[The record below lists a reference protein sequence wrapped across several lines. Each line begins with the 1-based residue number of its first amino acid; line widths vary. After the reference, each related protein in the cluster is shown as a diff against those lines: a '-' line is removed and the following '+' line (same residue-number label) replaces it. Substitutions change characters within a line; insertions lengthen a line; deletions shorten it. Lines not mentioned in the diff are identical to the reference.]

1 MRPEALAAA
10 GPRSAARSGEVREAV
25 AAVREGYELHYAG
38 RGEDADLALLVGDRR
53 YADGLAGLAAL
64 GDLPAIAELADV
76 ISICAQAHAV
86 GDADLADAAWTA
98 GATAVG
104 WGETPEL
111 VGAKV
116 RVRGGV
122 PGAAAALRKAARQLH
137 GDVAQDHRPTG
148 AQDLDEP

>member
-1 MRPEALAAA
+1 MRPEDLAAA

-76 ISICAQAHAV
+76 ISLCAQAHAA
-86 GDADLADAAWTA
+86 GDADLAAAVWTA
-98 GATAVG
+98 GTTAVG
-104 WGETPEL
+104 WGASPEL
-111 VGAKV
+111 VGAKA
-116 RVRGGV
+116 RARSGQD
-122 PGAAAALRKAARQLH
+122 GAGAALRQAARQLH
-137 GDVAQDHRPTG
+137 GDVAQDHRATG
-148 AQDLDEP
+148 APDGSEP

>member
-10 GPRSAARSGEVREAV
+10 GPRSTARADAVHEAV
-25 AAVREGYELHYAG
+25 AAVREGYELHY
-38 RGEDADLALLVGDRR
+38 GEREGDRDLDLLVGDRR

-76 ISICAQAHAV
+76 ISLCAQAHAA
-86 GDADLADAAWTA
+86 GDVELAEAAWTA

-111 VGAKV
+111 VGAKA
-116 RVRGGV
+116 RARSAQGS
-122 PGAAAALRKAARQLH
+122 AAAALLRAARQLH
-137 GDVAQDHRPTG
+137 GDLAQDHRDSSPR
-148 AQDLDEP
+148 ADAEP

>member
-10 GPRSAARSGEVREAV
+10 GPRSAARGRDVEQAV

-38 RGEDADLALLVGDRR
+38 RGDDADLALLVGDRR

-76 ISICAQAHAV
+76 ISICAEAHAA
-86 GDADLADAAWTA
+86 GDDDLADAVWTA
-98 GATAVG
+98 GATAIG

-116 RVRGGV
+116 RARGGAA
-122 PGAAAALRKAARQLH
+122 GAAAALRQAARQLS
-137 GDVAQDHRPTG
+137 GDVARDHRPEG
-148 AQDLDEP
+148 AAHQPEP

>member
-1 MRPEALAAA
+1 VTPQALAAA
-10 GPRSAARSGEVREAV
+10 GPRSTARADDVEAAV

-38 RGEDADLALLVGDRR
+38 RGEDIDLALLVGDRR

-76 ISICAQAHAV
+76 ISICAQAHAA
-86 GDADLADAAWTA
+86 GDGELADAAWTA

-111 VGAKV
+111 VGAKA
-116 RVRGGV
+116 RARR
-122 PGAAAALRKAARQLH
+122 GAAGAATALRQAARQLH

-148 AQDLDEP
+148 APGQDES

>member
-10 GPRSAARSGEVREAV
+10 GPRSTARGPDVRRAV

-38 RGEDADLALLVGDRR
+38 RGDDPDLALLVGDRR

-76 ISICAQAHAV
+76 ISICAQAHAR

-104 WGETPEL
+104 WGQTPEL
-111 VGAKV
+111 VGAKA
-116 RVRGGV
+116 RARGGV
-122 PGAAAALRKAARQLH
+122 PGAAAALRQAARQLH
-137 GDVAQDHRPTG
+137 GDVAQDHRLTG
-148 AQDLDEP
+148 ARDQGEP